1 MISRYDNRKIFTNNF
16 DQYREYLEERGQ
28 SFLTQ
33 YVTPNLSHPGRED
46 VLSLTLIPHTWTYGD
61 RFYKLAHRYYND
73 VNLWWLIAWYN
84 RAPTEFHL
92 KAGDLIRIPTPI
104 ETIIDILDI

>member
-1 MISRYDNRKIFTNNF
+1 MTSRYENRRVFTNNLK
-16 DQYREYLEERGQ
+16 QYKEYLEERGQ

-33 YVTPNLSHPGRED
+33 YTTPNLKHPARED

-61 RFYKLAHRYYND
+61 RFYKLAHQYYSD

-84 RAPTEFHL
+84 KTPTEFHL
-92 KAGDLIRIPTPI
+92 KPGDLIRIPTPLQ
-104 ETIIDILDI
+104 TIIDILDV